1 MCDEEEPKPKVS
13 KERLVTIQKL
23 NDMLRRNWMGGEIVI
38 TQGASELVGGA
49 LVGDVLY
56 KMGNYD
62 DFSSANDPY
71 GEHDFGAFEEHGV
84 KFFWKIDYYNL
95 AKDGHSPDPANPHVT
110 CRVLTLMLASEY

>member
-1 MCDEEEPKPKVS
+1 MSEEEQNAAGS
-13 KERLVTIQKL
+13 KERRVTIQKL
-23 NDMLRRNWMGGEIVI
+23 NDMLRRNWTGGEIVI

-62 DFSSANDPY
+62 DFSPANDPY